1 MLHSASHRCR
11 KLPALP
17 YFRCKKLEFLWT
29 FIFRQNST
37 GKSNFLTSAH
47 VLIRRAEMPARSSSS
62 FIVHP
67 LARSWNLTP
76 AAPSPAC
83 AAAAA
88 TRAASATT
96 HSAATAATAATATT
110 ATPANNNGGELHVAA
125 SVFLIEEIE
134 RCKADVGHFL
144 FAKNEALIGRDFVR
158 LRDIS
163 SGYRARG
170 CASCQR
176 KTQSGRTECR
186 YGGGFGCARVLCS
199 LLHPWHGR
207 VLSQVVV
214 KGQLDIASG
223 PVRVECDLAYPVP
236 LCARAFFEVQL
247 MRELPAD
254 G

>member
-1 MLHSASHRCR
+1 MDFYLPSEQHRKIKFLDVGACADR
-11 KLPALP
+11 TGGDA
-17 YFRCKKLEFLWT
+17 RTEFVK
-29 FIFRQNST
+29 FY
-37 GKSNFLTSAH
+37 
-47 VLIRRAEMPARSSSS
+47 RSS
-62 FIVHP
+62 
-67 LARSWNLTP
+67 ARSWNLTP
-76 AAPSPAC
+76 AASSPAC

-88 TRAASATT
+88 TGAAPAAT
-96 HSAATAATAATATT
+96 HSAAAAAAAATATT

-223 PVRVECDLAYPVP
+223 PVRVECDLAHPVP
-236 LCARAFFEVQL
+236 LCARAFL
-247 MRELPAD
+247 RCNW
-254 G
+254 